1 MSFIKNFSI
10 TQPANQILAIM
21 LTLFTPLSFAGMM
34 ISGSKTAYQYDARQS
49 LTPAPSGYQAFYIDH
64 IGRHGSRYISKAKYE
79 DIAYK
84 ILVLAEKNNQ
94 LTEKG
99 KLLLTQITTIRELN
113 KDHYGELSD
122 LGRKDISLIS
132 QRMLK
137 NNPTVFK
144 GQKIAVISSTS
155 PRAKETAEIFIN
167 TFKTKYSKLNVNQQL
182 EDQQTLLRFF
192 EYSPAYAKYKK
203 NRIIKNTLKSLEND
217 TKSVEMSENI
227 ASLIFTSDFIHQLNN
242 GISLSENSLV
252 KTQNFVLSVYQL
264 YQELLSFSP
273 LVLADNHLDF
283 SGYFTQDQ
291 LLWFNTVV
299 TAKNYLQIGP
309 AFDSNGIQIKIAAPL
324 LLDML
329 KTADKAITDKNV
341 DANLRFAH
349 AETVSPLATLL
360 ELEGAYTA
368 VNSVEDYPSVWQA
381 ERIIPMGANIQWIFY
396 QSNQSNQPILI
407 KVMLNERE
415 VHLPLPTN
423 NFPYYRWD
431 EVKQYYKNKLH
442 QLGLIDESA
451 SLEWLNKVK

>member
-1 MSFIKNFSI
+1 MSFIKHSFFIQFLIVAILLLIFS
-10 TQPANQILAIM
+10 
-21 LTLFTPLSFAGMM
+21 PLSLATMM
-34 ISGSKTAYQYDARQS
+34 TSGSKTAYHYVKQPTAE
-49 LTPAPSGYQAFYIDH
+49 PAGYQAFYIDH
-64 IGRHGSRYISKAKYE
+64 IGRHGSRYLSKPKYE

-84 ILVLAEKNNQ
+84 VLTLAEKNNQ
-94 LTEKG
+94 LTDMG
-99 KLLLTQITTIRELN
+99 KSLLKQIIGINALN
-113 KDHYGELSD
+113 RNHYGELTD

-132 QRMLK
+132 QRMLS
-137 NNPTVFK
+137 NYPTVFK
-144 GQKIAVISSTS
+144 GQKIEVISSTS
-155 PRAKETAEIFIN
+155 LRAKETAEIFVKP
-167 TFKTKYSKLNVNQQL
+167 FKANYPDIHIFQPPENK
-182 EDQQTLLRFF
+182 QTLLRFF
-192 EYSPAYAKYKK
+192 EYSPAYEAYKK
-203 NRIIKNTLKSLEND
+203 SKSIKTALKSLVRA
-217 TKSVEMSENI
+217 TKTADMSQDV
-227 ASLIFTSDFIHQLNN
+227 ARLIFTADFIHQLNN
-242 GISLSENSLV
+242 GVALSEKSSI
-252 KTQNFVLSVYQL
+252 KTVDFVIAIYQL

-273 LVLADNHLDF
+273 ETLASNHLDF
-283 SGYFTQDQ
+283 SDYFTQDQ
-291 LLWFNTVV
+291 LVWFNTVV
-299 TAKNYLQIGP
+299 TAKNFLQIGP
-309 AFDSNGIQIKIAAPL
+309 AFDAKGIQVKIAAPL

-329 KTADKAITDKNV
+329 KTADKAITDKNI

>member
-1 MSFIKNFSI
+1 MSFIKHSFFIQFLIVAILLLIFS
-10 TQPANQILAIM
+10 
-21 LTLFTPLSFAGMM
+21 PLSLATMM
-34 ISGSKTAYQYDARQS
+34 TSGSKTAYHYVKQPTAV
-49 LTPAPSGYQAFYIDH
+49 PAGYQAFYIDH
-64 IGRHGSRYISKAKYE
+64 IGRHGSRYLSKSKYE
-79 DIAYK
+79 DIAYSV
-84 ILVLAEKNNQ
+84 LTLAEKNNQ
-94 LTEKG
+94 LTDMG
-99 KLLLTQITTIRELN
+99 KSLLKQIIGINALN
-113 KDHYGELSD
+113 RNHYGELTD

-132 QRMLK
+132 QRML
-137 NNPTVFK
+137 NNYPTVFK
-144 GQKIAVISSTS
+144 GQKIEVISSTS
-155 PRAKETAEIFIN
+155 PRAKETAEIFVKP
-167 TFKTKYSKLNVNQQL
+167 FKTNYPNININQQP
-182 EDQQTLLRFF
+182 ENQQTLLRFF
-192 EYSPAYAKYKK
+192 EYSPAYDAYKK
-203 NRIIKNTLKSLEND
+203 SKSIKTALKSLKRAIKTAN
-217 TKSVEMSENI
+217 MSQDV
-227 ASLIFTSDFIHQLNN
+227 ARLIFTADFIHQLNN
-242 GISLSENSLV
+242 GVALSEKSSI
-252 KTQNFVLSVYQL
+252 KTVDFVIAIYQL

-273 LVLADNHLDF
+273 ETLASNHLDF
-283 SGYFTQDQ
+283 SDYFTQDQ
-291 LLWFNTVV
+291 LMWFNTVV
-299 TAKNYLQIGP
+299 TAKNFLQIGP
-309 AFDSNGIQIKIAAPL
+309 AFDAKGIQVKIAAPL

-415 VHLPLPTN
+415 VHLPLQTN

-442 QLGLIDESA
+442 KLGLTDESA

>member
-1 MSFIKNFSI
+1 MSFIKHSFFIQFLIVAILLLIFS
-10 TQPANQILAIM
+10 
-21 LTLFTPLSFAGMM
+21 PLSLATMM
-34 ISGSKTAYQYDARQS
+34 TSGSKTAYQYVKQPTAV
-49 LTPAPSGYQAFYIDH
+49 PAGYQAFYIDH
-64 IGRHGSRYISKAKYE
+64 VGRHGSRYLSKPKYE

-84 ILVLAEKNNQ
+84 VLTLAEKNNQ
-94 LTEKG
+94 LTDMG
-99 KLLLTQITTIRELN
+99 KSLLKQTIGINALN
-113 KDHYGELSD
+113 RNHYGELTD

-132 QRMLK
+132 QRMLS
-137 NNPTVFK
+137 NYPTVFK
-144 GQKIAVISSTS
+144 GQKIEVISSTS
-155 PRAKETAEIFIN
+155 PRAKETAEIFVKP
-167 TFKTKYSKLNVNQQL
+167 FKANYPDIHIFQPPENK
-182 EDQQTLLRFF
+182 QTLLRFF
-192 EYSPAYAKYKK
+192 EYSPAYEAYKK
-203 NRIIKNTLKSLEND
+203 SKSIKTTLKSLERA
-217 TKSVEMSENI
+217 TKTADMSQDV
-227 ASLIFTSDFIHQLNN
+227 ARLIFTADFIHQLNN
-242 GISLSENSLV
+242 GVALSEKSSI
-252 KTQNFVLSVYQL
+252 KTVDFVIAIYQL

-273 LVLADNHLDF
+273 ETLASNHLDF
-283 SGYFTQDQ
+283 SDYFTQDQ
-291 LLWFNTVV
+291 LVWFNTVV
-299 TAKNYLQIGP
+299 TAKNFLQIGP
-309 AFDSNGIQIKIAAPL
+309 AFDAKGIQVKIAAPL

-381 ERIIPMGANIQWIFY
+381 EKIIPMGANIQWIFY

>member
-1 MSFIKNFSI
+1 MSFIKHSFFIQFFIVAILLLIFS
-10 TQPANQILAIM
+10 
-21 LTLFTPLSFAGMM
+21 PLSLATMM
-34 ISGSKTAYQYDARQS
+34 TSGSKTAYHYVKQPTAV
-49 LTPAPSGYQAFYIDH
+49 PAGYQAFYIDH
-64 IGRHGSRYISKAKYE
+64 IGRHGSRYLSKPKYE
-79 DIAYK
+79 DIAYRV
-84 ILVLAEKNNQ
+84 LTLAEKNNQ
-94 LTEKG
+94 LTDMG
-99 KLLLTQITTIRELN
+99 KSLLKQIIGINALN
-113 KDHYGELSD
+113 RNHYGELTD

-132 QRMLK
+132 QRMLS
-137 NNPTVFK
+137 NYPTVFK
-144 GQKIAVISSTS
+144 GQKIEVISSTS
-155 PRAKETAEIFIN
+155 PRAKETAEIFVKP
-167 TFKTKYSKLNVNQQL
+167 FKANYPNIHIFQPPENK
-182 EDQQTLLRFF
+182 QTLLRFF
-192 EYSPAYAKYKK
+192 EYSPAYEAYKK
-203 NRIIKNTLKSLEND
+203 SKSIKAALKSLERA
-217 TKSVEMSENI
+217 TKTADMSQDV
-227 ASLIFTSDFIHQLNN
+227 ARLIFTADFIHQLNN
-242 GISLSENSLV
+242 GVALSEKSSI
-252 KTQNFVLSVYQL
+252 KTPDFVIAIYQL

-273 LVLADNHLDF
+273 ETLASNHLDF
-283 SGYFTQDQ
+283 SDYFTQDQ
-291 LLWFNTVV
+291 LMWFNTVV
-299 TAKNYLQIGP
+299 TAKNFLQIGP
-309 AFDSNGIQIKIAAPL
+309 AFDAKGIQVKIAAPL

-381 ERIIPMGANIQWIFY
+381 EKIIPMGANIQWIFY

>member
-1 MSFIKNFSI
+1 MSFIKHSFFIQFLIVVILLLIFS
-10 TQPANQILAIM
+10 
-21 LTLFTPLSFAGMM
+21 PLSLATMM
-34 ISGSKTAYQYDARQS
+34 TSGSKTAYHYVKQPTAV
-49 LTPAPSGYQAFYIDH
+49 PAGYQAFYIDH
-64 IGRHGSRYISKAKYE
+64 IGRHGSRYLSKPKYE
-79 DIAYK
+79 DIAYSV
-84 ILVLAEKNNQ
+84 LTLAEKNNQ
-94 LTEKG
+94 LTDMG
-99 KLLLTQITTIRELN
+99 KSLLKQIIGINALN
-113 KDHYGELSD
+113 RNHYGELTD

-132 QRMLK
+132 QRML
-137 NNPTVFK
+137 NNYPTVFK
-144 GQKIAVISSTS
+144 GQKIEVISSTS
-155 PRAKETAEIFIN
+155 PRAKETAEIFVKP
-167 TFKTKYSKLNVNQQL
+167 FKTNYPNININQQP
-182 EDQQTLLRFF
+182 ENQQTLLRFF
-192 EYSPAYAKYKK
+192 EYSPAYDAYKK
-203 NRIIKNTLKSLEND
+203 SKSIKTALKSLKHAIKTAN
-217 TKSVEMSENI
+217 MSEDV
-227 ASLIFTSDFIHQLNN
+227 ARLIFTADFIHQLNN
-242 GISLSENSLV
+242 GVALSEKSSI
-252 KTQNFVLSVYQL
+252 KTADFVIAIYQL

-273 LVLADNHLDF
+273 ETLASNHLDF
-283 SGYFTQDQ
+283 SDYFTQDQ
-291 LLWFNTVV
+291 LVWFNTVV
-299 TAKNYLQIGP
+299 TAKNFLQIGP
-309 AFDSNGIQIKIAAPL
+309 AFDAKGIQVKIAAPL

-329 KTADKAITDKNV
+329 KTADKAITDKNI

-368 VNSVEDYPSVWQA
+368 VNSVEDYSSVWQA

>member
-1 MSFIKNFSI
+1 MSFIKHSFFIQFLIVAILLLIFS
-10 TQPANQILAIM
+10 
-21 LTLFTPLSFAGMM
+21 PLSLATMM
-34 ISGSKTAYQYDARQS
+34 TSGSKTAYHYVKQPTAV
-49 LTPAPSGYQAFYIDH
+49 PAGYQAFYIDH
-64 IGRHGSRYISKAKYE
+64 IGRHGSRYLSKPKYE

-84 ILVLAEKNNQ
+84 VLTLAEKNNQ
-94 LTEKG
+94 LTDMG
-99 KLLLTQITTIRELN
+99 KSLLKQIIGINALN
-113 KDHYGELSD
+113 RNHYGELTD

-132 QRMLK
+132 QRMLS
-137 NNPTVFK
+137 NYPTVFK
-144 GQKIAVISSTS
+144 GQKIEVISSTS
-155 PRAKETAEIFIN
+155 PRAKETAEIFVKP
-167 TFKTKYSKLNVNQQL
+167 FKANYPDIHIFQPPENK
-182 EDQQTLLRFF
+182 QTLLRFF
-192 EYSPAYAKYKK
+192 EYSPAYEAYKK
-203 NRIIKNTLKSLEND
+203 SKSIKTTLKSLERA
-217 TKSVEMSENI
+217 TKTADMSQDV
-227 ASLIFTSDFIHQLNN
+227 ARLIFTADFIHQLNN
-242 GISLSENSLV
+242 GVALSEKSSI
-252 KTQNFVLSVYQL
+252 KTVDFVIAIYQL

-273 LVLADNHLDF
+273 ETLASNHLDF
-283 SGYFTQDQ
+283 SDYFTQDQ
-291 LLWFNTVV
+291 LVWFNTVV
-299 TAKNYLQIGP
+299 TAKNFLQIGP
-309 AFDSNGIQIKIAAPL
+309 AFDAKGIQVKIAAPL

-442 QLGLIDESA
+442 QLGLTDESA

>member
-1 MSFIKNFSI
+1 MSFIKHSFFIQFLIVAILLLIFS
-10 TQPANQILAIM
+10 
-21 LTLFTPLSFAGMM
+21 PLSLAKMM
-34 ISGSKTAYQYDARQS
+34 TSGSKTAYQYVKQPTAV
-49 LTPAPSGYQAFYIDH
+49 PASYQAFYIDH
-64 IGRHGSRYISKAKYE
+64 IGRHGSRYLSKPKYE
-79 DIAYK
+79 NIAYK
-84 ILVLAEKNNQ
+84 VLTLAEKNNQ
-94 LTEKG
+94 LTDMG
-99 KLLLTQITTIRELN
+99 KSLLKQIIGINALN
-113 KDHYGELSD
+113 RNHYGELTD

-132 QRMLK
+132 QRML
-137 NNPTVFK
+137 NNYPTVFK
-144 GQKIAVISSTS
+144 GQKIEVISSTS
-155 PRAKETAEIFIN
+155 PRAKETAEIFVKP
-167 TFKTKYSKLNVNQQL
+167 FKANYPDIHIFQPPENK
-182 EDQQTLLRFF
+182 QTLLRFF
-192 EYSPAYAKYKK
+192 EYSPAYDAYKK
-203 NRIIKNTLKSLEND
+203 SKNIKAALKLLERA
-217 TKSVEMSENI
+217 TKTEDMSQDV
-227 ASLIFTSDFIHQLNN
+227 ARLIFTADFIHQLNN
-242 GISLSENSLV
+242 GVALSEKSSI
-252 KTQNFVLSVYQL
+252 KTADFVIAIYQL
-264 YQELLSFSP
+264 YQELLSFP
-273 LVLADNHLDF
+273 PETLAGNHLDF
-283 SGYFTQDQ
+283 SDYFTQDQ
-291 LLWFNTVV
+291 LVWFNTVV
-299 TAKNYLQIGP
+299 TAKNFLQIGP
-309 AFDSNGIQIKIAAPL
+309 AFDVKGIQVKIAAPL

-442 QLGLIDESA
+442 KLGLTDESD

>member
-1 MSFIKNFSI
+1 MSFIKHSFFIQFLIVAILLLIFS
-10 TQPANQILAIM
+10 
-21 LTLFTPLSFAGMM
+21 PLSLATMM
-34 ISGSKTAYQYDARQS
+34 TSGSKTAYHYVKQPTAV
-49 LTPAPSGYQAFYIDH
+49 PAGYQAFYIDH
-64 IGRHGSRYISKAKYE
+64 IGRHGSRYLSKPKYE

-84 ILVLAEKNNQ
+84 VLTLAEKNNQ
-94 LTEKG
+94 LTDMG
-99 KLLLTQITTIRELN
+99 KSLLKQIIGINALN
-113 KDHYGELSD
+113 RNHYGELTD

-132 QRMLK
+132 QRMLS
-137 NNPTVFK
+137 NYPTVFK
-144 GQKIAVISSTS
+144 GQKIEVISSTS
-155 PRAKETAEIFIN
+155 PRAKETAEIFVKP
-167 TFKTKYSKLNVNQQL
+167 FKANYPDIHIFQPPENK
-182 EDQQTLLRFF
+182 QTLLRFF
-192 EYSPAYAKYKK
+192 EYSPAYEAYKK
-203 NRIIKNTLKSLEND
+203 SKSIKTALKSLERA
-217 TKSVEMSENI
+217 TKTADMSQDV
-227 ASLIFTSDFIHQLNN
+227 ARLIFTADFIHQLNN
-242 GISLSENSLV
+242 GVALSEKSSI
-252 KTQNFVLSVYQL
+252 KTADFVIAIYQL

-273 LVLADNHLDF
+273 ETLASNHLDF
-283 SGYFTQDQ
+283 SDYFTQDQ
-291 LLWFNTVV
+291 LVWFNTVV
-299 TAKNYLQIGP
+299 TAKNFLQIGP
-309 AFDSNGIQIKIAAPL
+309 AFDAKGIQVKIAAPL

-442 QLGLIDESA
+442 QLGLTDESA

>member
-1 MSFIKNFSI
+1 MSFIKHSFFIQFFIVAILLLIFS
-10 TQPANQILAIM
+10 
-21 LTLFTPLSFAGMM
+21 PLSLATMM
-34 ISGSKTAYQYDARQS
+34 TSGSKTAYHYVKQPTAV
-49 LTPAPSGYQAFYIDH
+49 PAGYQAFYIDH
-64 IGRHGSRYISKAKYE
+64 IGRHGSRYLSKPKYE

-84 ILVLAEKNNQ
+84 VLTLAEKNNQ
-94 LTEKG
+94 LTDMG
-99 KLLLTQITTIRELN
+99 KSLLKQITRINALN
-113 KDHYGELSD
+113 RNHYGELTD

-132 QRMLK
+132 QRML
-137 NNPTVFK
+137 NNYPTVFK
-144 GQKIAVISSTS
+144 GQKIEVISSTS
-155 PRAKETAEIFIN
+155 PRAKETAEIFVKP
-167 TFKTKYSKLNVNQQL
+167 FKANYPDIHIFQPPENK
-182 EDQQTLLRFF
+182 QTLLRFF
-192 EYSPAYAKYKK
+192 EYSPAYDAYKK
-203 NRIIKNTLKSLEND
+203 SKNIKAALKLLERA
-217 TKSVEMSENI
+217 TKTADMSQDV
-227 ASLIFTSDFIHQLNN
+227 ARLIFTADFIHQLNN
-242 GISLSENSLV
+242 GVALSEKSSI
-252 KTQNFVLSVYQL
+252 KTVDFVIAIYQL

-273 LVLADNHLDF
+273 ETLASNHLDF
-283 SGYFTQDQ
+283 SDYFTQDQ
-291 LLWFNTVV
+291 LVWFNTVV
-299 TAKNYLQIGP
+299 TAKNFLQIGP
-309 AFDSNGIQIKIAAPL
+309 AFDAKGIQVKIAAPL

-368 VNSVEDYPSVWQA
+368 VNSVEDYSSVWQA

-442 QLGLIDESA
+442 QLGLTDESA